1 MVAKFLI
8 FKIVYFSEQMKM
20 STKLTGYDF
29 WNIVLKSPQYVA
41 APMVDMSELAFR
53 MLCRRYKAQLC
64 FSPMLHSQQYIQD
77 SLYRSDTFSTCPEDK
92 PLIVQV
98 IFFSYIIN
106 YMHEMYDVDLFENF
120 IYFIN
125 FILDYNKIAVYA
137 DRKAL
142 KLCKLKEL

>member
-1 MVAKFLI
+1 
-8 FKIVYFSEQMKM
+8 MKM

-98 IFFSYIIN
+98 IYFYTIN
-106 YMHEMYDVDLFENF
+106 YMCNIDLFDEHF
-120 IYFIN
+120 IFFTYIG
-125 FILDYNKIAVYA
+125 L
-137 DRKAL
+137 
-142 KLCKLKEL
+142 

>member
-1 MVAKFLI
+1 
-8 FKIVYFSEQMKM
+8 M

-98 IFFSYIIN
+98 IFFSYTMN
-106 YMHEMYDVDLFENF
+106 YMHEMCDIDLFDENF
-120 IYFIN
+120 IYFTYIG
-125 FILDYNKIAVYA
+125 L
-137 DRKAL
+137 
-142 KLCKLKEL
+142 